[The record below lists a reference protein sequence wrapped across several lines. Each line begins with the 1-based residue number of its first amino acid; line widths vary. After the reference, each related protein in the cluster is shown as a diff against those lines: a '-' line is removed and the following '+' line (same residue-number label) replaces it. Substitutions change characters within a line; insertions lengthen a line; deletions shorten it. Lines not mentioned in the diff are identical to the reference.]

1 MQETR
6 VQSLGLEDPL
16 EKRKM
21 KVLVTQLCKT
31 LCDSMDWSLPGSYV
45 HRILQARI
53 LEYFLLQRILLT
65 QGSNPGL
72 PYCRFFT
79 VWATRESHSLEQK
92 MATHCSILPGKC
104 HGQRSLAGYSS
115 WGHKRVRHNLDLN
128 NKNSQSRSEIFKYTL
143 ACFFKMC
150 YFQL

>member
-1 MQETR
+1 MPMQETWVR
-6 VQSLGLEDPL
+6 SLGLEDPL

-31 LCDSMDWSLPGSYV
+31 LRDSMDWSLPGSYV
-45 HRILQARI
+45 HRVLQARI

-79 VWATRESHSLEQK
+79 VWATRESHSLEQE
-92 MATHCSILPGKC
+92 MATHCSVLPGKC

-115 WGHKRVRHNLDLN
+115 WGCKRVRHNLAATTKPCSYR
-128 NKNSQSRSEIFKYTL
+128 NKKYFV
-143 ACFFKMC
+143 C
-150 YFQL
+150 QH